1 MALLCRRPAAGHR
14 KAALNCR
21 DGTTAKARPGREA
34 LPLRK
39 HGYASRT
46 MGRMVFIRLYREGKL
61 ERDDVLAHEIEAL
74 ARQDDVVLW
83 IDYTNPT
90 ADDLLGVETVYGLH
104 RLAVE
109 DAVHDFQR
117 PKLDRYPNH
126 LFLSAYQAAL
136 QPGTGEL
143 VVAEISAFVT
153 HNALVTVHGAEFD
166 TDKLAA
172 HWDAE
177 TELAQH
183 GVPFLFWGLLD
194 LIVDGHFDAV
204 QELDGYIDSLEES
217 LFEDHSPDHDL
228 QRKTF
233 ELRKNLVRLRR
244 VVLPMREVL
253 NTLLRREDLVGC
265 SPAMQ
270 PFLQDVYDHVLRAS
284 EWTESLRD
292 LVTTIL
298 ETHISI
304 QGNQMNLVMKKVTSW
319 AAIIAVPTAVTG
331 FFGQNVPFFGFQS
344 DYGLWLSSALM
355 AGGSIFLY
363 LAFKKRDWI

>member
-1 MALLCRRPAAGHR
+1 
-14 KAALNCR
+14 
-21 DGTTAKARPGREA
+21 
-34 LPLRK
+34 
-39 HGYASRT
+39 
-46 MGRMVFIRLYREGKL
+46 MVFIRLYREGKL
-61 ERDDVLAHEIEAL
+61 EREDVGAHEIEAL
-74 ARQDDVVLW
+74 ACQDDVVLW
-83 IDYTNPT
+83 IDYTDPS

-117 PKLDRYPNH
+117 PKLDRYRNH
-126 LFLSAYQAAL
+126 LFLSAYEAHL
-136 QPGTGEL
+136 VPGSGEL
-143 VVAEISAFVT
+143 AVAEISAFVT
-153 HNALVTVHGAEFD
+153 SNALVTVHGPDFD
-166 TDKLAA
+166 TTRLTD

-177 TELAQH
+177 TDLTVH

-194 LIVDGHFDAV
+194 MIVDGHFEAV
-204 QELDGYIDSLEES
+204 QELDGYIEALEDD
-217 LFEDHSPDHDL
+217 LFDDHSPDHDL

-233 ELRKNLVRLRR
+233 ELRKNLVKLRR
-244 VVLPMREVL
+244 IVLPMREVL

-265 SPAMQ
+265 SPSMQ
-270 PFLQDVYDHVLRAS
+270 PYLQDVYDHVLRAS

-331 FFGQNVPFFGFQS
+331 FFGQNVPFFGFQN
-344 DYGLWLSSALM
+344 DYGLWLSMSLIIV
-355 AGGSIFLY
+355 GSVFLY
-363 LAFKKRDWI
+363 TAFKKRDWI

>member
-1 MALLCRRPAAGHR
+1 
-14 KAALNCR
+14 
-21 DGTTAKARPGREA
+21 
-34 LPLRK
+34 
-39 HGYASRT
+39 

-61 ERDDVLAHEIEAL
+61 ERDDVRVHEIEAL

-126 LFLSAYQAAL
+126 LFLSAYQVAL
-136 QPGTGEL
+136 KPGTGEL
-143 VVAEISAFVT
+143 AVVEISAFVT
-153 HNALVTVHGAEFD
+153 HNALVTVHGPEFD
-166 TDKLAA
+166 TDKLTA

-177 TELAQH
+177 TDLAQH

-194 LIVDGHFDAV
+194 MIVDGHFDAV
-204 QELDGYIDSLEES
+204 QELDGYIDALEES
-217 LFEDHSPDHDL
+217 LFGDHSPDHEL